1 MELDDEKVFNLQIK
15 QRKAIIS
22 ANKTII
28 TLCNYIAKL
37 TEDDKA
43 LKKAAAE
50 IKKARKVLE
59 RDESI
64 DNVLGKLVDLRCQ
77 RIAWDNEMSDEEKE
91 ANIQGFQNVHQRYTK
106 KA

>member
-43 LKKAAAE
+43 LKRLQPK
-50 IKKARKVLE
+50 
-59 RDESI
+59 
-64 DNVLGKLVDLRCQ
+64 
-77 RIAWDNEMSDEEKE
+77 
-91 ANIQGFQNVHQRYTK
+91 
-106 KA
+106 